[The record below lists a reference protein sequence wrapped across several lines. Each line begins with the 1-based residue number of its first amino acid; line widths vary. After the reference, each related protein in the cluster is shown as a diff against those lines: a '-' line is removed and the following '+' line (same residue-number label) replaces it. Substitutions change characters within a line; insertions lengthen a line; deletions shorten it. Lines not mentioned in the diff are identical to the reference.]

1 VPALPSSVID
11 PLWDQFAA
19 LIPEHHVSHPLGC
32 HRPRIDDRVVF
43 DKLIQVLVLG
53 AGYAKIADSTC
64 SATTLRARRDEWIDA
79 GIFAQLEQ
87 IVLESYDRI
96 VGLDLHEI
104 TVDGCL
110 VKAPCGGQAAGRS
123 PVDRGKLGT
132 KRSLLTDGNGIPL
145 GCVVAPGNRHDS
157 PFLRPTLEHLGR
169 FEVRLGIRFG
179 VGLPENITVHLDAGY
194 DSATT
199 RDLLDEFGC
208 HSVISQ
214 KGHPLQAGRRWVIER
229 TNAWHNRGFKKL
241 AICTERRTRV
251 IEAYIAL
258 ANAVIVLRRLLAAA
272 WYTHRWAHRPERRP

>member
-19 LIPEHHVSHPLGC
+19 LIPEHTDTHPLGC
-32 HRPRIDDRVVF
+32 HRPRIPDRVVF

-53 AGYAKIADSTC
+53 GGYAKIADQTC
-64 SATTLRARRDEWIDA
+64 SATTLRDRRDEWIDA
-79 GIFAQLEQ
+79 GIFTQLEQ
-87 IVLESYDRI
+87 IVLDAYDLI
-96 VGLDLHEI
+96 VGLDLNDI

-110 VKAPCGGQAAGRS
+110 VKAPCGGEAAGKS

-132 KRSLLTDGNGIPL
+132 KRSLLCDGNGIPM

-169 FEVRLGIRFG
+169 FETRFG
-179 VGLPENITVHLDAGY
+179 IGLPDEITVHLDAGY

-199 RDLLDEFGC
+199 RDLLDELGC
-208 HSVISQ
+208 HAVISS
-214 KGHPLQAGRRWVIER
+214 KGVPLQAGRRWVIER
-229 TNAWHNRGFKKL
+229 TNAWHTRGFKKL

-258 ANAVIVLRRLLAAA
+258 ANAVIVLRRLLSHA
-272 WYTHRWAHRPERRP
+272 WHTHRWDDRPQRQP